1 MTLFS
6 IPLPEDRASK
16 LLLQAERVGLYREE
30 FLRRCVGEILDRPD
44 EAFSD
49 AAEHVLKK
57 NAEIYKRLA

>member
-1 MTLFS
+1 MTLFF

-16 LLLQAERVGLYREE
+16 LLFQAERVGLYPEE

-49 AAEHVLKK
+49 AAENVLKK
-57 NAEIYKRLA
+57 NAEIYRSLA

>member
-16 LLLQAERVGLYREE
+16 LPFQAERVGLYPEE
-30 FLRRCVGEILDRPD
+30 FLRRCVGKILARPD

>member
-16 LLLQAERVGLYREE
+16 FLLQAERVGLYPEA

>member
-1 MTLFS
+1 MPLFS
-6 IPLPEDRASK
+6 IPLPEDRTSK
-16 LLLQAERVGLYREE
+16 LLFQAERVGLYPEE
-30 FLRRCVGEILDRPD
+30 FLRRCVEEILDRPD

>member
-6 IPLPEDRASK
+6 IPLPEDRTSK
-16 LLLQAERVGLYREE
+16 LLFQAERAGLSPEE

-57 NAEIYKRLA
+57 NAEIYKRLT

>member
-16 LLLQAERVGLYREE
+16 LLFQAERIGLSPEE